1 MIVPVVN
8 LKGGCGKTTAAIALA
23 TAAAQRG
30 LRAAVYDADPQG
42 SATDWAMVAA
52 EAGDPLPFE
61 VRSANIAVT
70 RRMRSRVGEDEWAFV
85 DCPPSGAVTDEAVR
99 AADFVVVPTSPSPID
114 LEKTWETC
122 ASLRAQG
129 APYAILLCQ
138 AEANTRT
145 LRFAL
150 QQLDDRGESYF
161 ETVVPKRQA
170 LASFYG
176 NAFGSELYGYGEV
189 LAEIE
194 EAVSRWQ

>member
-1 MIVPVVN
+1 MIVPVIN
-8 LKGGCGKTTAAIALA
+8 LKGGVGKTTAAMALA
-23 TAAAQRG
+23 SAAAARG
-30 LRAAVYDADPQG
+30 MRSVVYDADPQG

-61 VRSANIAVT
+61 VRSANIAVM
-70 RRMRSRVGEDEWAFV
+70 RRLRYKVGEGEWAFV
-85 DCPPSGAVTDEAVR
+85 DCPPSGAVTDEAAR
-99 AADFVVVPTSPSPID
+99 AADFVVVPSSPSPID
-114 LEKTWETC
+114 LEKTWETA

-129 APYAILLCQ
+129 TPYAILLCQ

-150 QQLDDRGESYF
+150 EDLGGRDESFF

-176 NAFGSELYGYGEV
+176 NAFGGELYGYGEV
-189 LAEIE
+189 FAEIE
-194 EAVSRWQ
+194 EAV